1 MANQTK
7 CLTDG
12 AFYNIAI
19 TNMRVSAT
27 VELPFI
33 LDITEQEAEILETL
47 IHNQLE
53 ALLRPYF
60 ILNEVKKQII
70 ESKETK

>member
-1 MANQTK
+1 
-7 CLTDG
+7 
-12 AFYNIAI
+12 
-19 TNMRVSAT
+19 MRVSAT

-53 ALLRPYF
+53 VLLRPYF

>member
-1 MANQTK
+1 MANSTK

-12 AFYNIAI
+12 AIYKTAI

-33 LDITEQEAEILETL
+33 LDISEQEAEILETL

-53 ALLRPYF
+53 TLLRPYF
-60 ILNEVKKQII
+60 ILNEVKKQITGRQ
-70 ESKETK
+70 ENK

>member
-1 MANQTK
+1 MANSTK

-12 AFYNIAI
+12 AIYKTAI

-27 VELPFI
+27 VELPFV
-33 LDITEQEAEILETL
+33 LEITESEAKILESL

-53 ALLRPYF
+53 TILRPYF
-60 ILNEVKKQII
+60 ILNEVKKQLI
-70 ESKETK
+70 TKTNR